1 MNRTQLEQLADR
13 VLLKVRSKPKSKFE
27 IKGLAGKF
35 KVELAEINGSLRI
48 IHEWGYKLIQ
58 SQNKISFF
66 SAPDVLSATEISLN
80 LKTKL
85 IGRVIHSFNTV
96 KSTNDIAHQ
105 LAEKGAPEG
114 TIITAEK
121 QTLGKGR
128 LGRSWHSPEKM
139 GIYVSIILRPK
150 FSPDKAPGLSIMS
163 ALSVA
168 ETLISNNIK
177 NVQIKW
183 PNDILINGRKVSGV
197 LTELA
202 AEKNKINYVVVG
214 IGINVM
220 QSEND
225 FPPNIRATATSV
237 KRESG
242 QEISRVE
249 LIKRLLMNF
258 EKEYALYKKNQLTKS
273 LKRIRKLSSLLNLE
287 VALKWNGATVTGKA
301 VEIDQSGSL
310 LIESGENRLTISSGE
325 VTVVK
330 K

>member
-1 MNRTQLEQLADR
+1 MNRTQLEQLADK
-13 VLLKVRSKPKSKFE
+13 VLLVVRSKPKSKFE
-27 IKGLAGKF
+27 IKSLAKRF
-35 KVELAEINGSLRI
+35 KAEISDLNAALRI

-58 SQNKISFF
+58 VQNRISFL
-66 SAPDVLSATEISLN
+66 SAPDVLSATEISFN

-85 IGRVIHSFNTV
+85 IGKVIHSFNTV

-105 LAEKGAPEG
+105 LAEKGAVEG

-163 ALSVA
+163 ALAVA

-183 PNDILINGRKVSGV
+183 PNDILINGRKVLGV
-197 LTELA
+197 LTELS
-202 AEKNKINYVVVG
+202 AEKNRINYVIVG
-214 IGINVM
+214 IGINVR

-225 FPPNIRATATSV
+225 FPPNIRALATSV
-237 KRESG
+237 KRETG
-242 QEISRVE
+242 QEILRVE
-249 LIKRLLMNF
+249 LFKQLLVNF
-258 EKEYALYKKNQLTKS
+258 EKEYALYKKSQLAKS
-273 LKRIRKLSSLLNLE
+273 LARIRKISSLLKQE
-287 VALKWNGATVTGKA
+287 VALKWNGAVVTGMA
-301 VEIDQSGSL
+301 LDIDPTGSL
-310 LIESGENRLTISSGE
+310 LIQSGENRLTISSGE